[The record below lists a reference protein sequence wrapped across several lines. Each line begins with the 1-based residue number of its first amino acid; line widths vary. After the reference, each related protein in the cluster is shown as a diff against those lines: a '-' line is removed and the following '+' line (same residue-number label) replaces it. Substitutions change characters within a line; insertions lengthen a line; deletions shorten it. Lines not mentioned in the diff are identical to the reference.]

1 MPEPDANQPAE
12 SLRQAPTDDARGSGS
27 DADVWRA
34 RYEALEGTIPVRLM
48 HRYGAWV
55 ERVAPTGK
63 LRRRLYERVAGVV
76 RRVAVPPEADRGE
89 DRVVAPPPPAV
100 DVVPPATVPV
110 LPTTPQPDV
119 SIVIP

>member
-12 SLRQAPTDDARGSGS
+12 SLRQAPTDDARGCGS

-63 LRRRLYERVAGVV
+63 LRRRLGPPRRRAPGSRPRRGPGRRPAAAG
-76 RRVAVPPEADRGE
+76 RRRRPAGDGPGAADDAAARREHRHPG
-89 DRVVAPPPPAV
+89 
-100 DVVPPATVPV
+100 
-110 LPTTPQPDV
+110 
-119 SIVIP
+119 